1 MYICM
6 CAYTCVRLHA
16 RNCARIAAAA
26 RRLPGCAAAL
36 RNFLSRKPTRAFPG
50 HPRACLSRTRNPMP
64 VNRRQSGRE
73 RTGGR
78 FPRGN
83 AAPSRRRG
91 GGTGPVPA
99 PLPPWLLVVSE
110 SKRPL
115 SPAEPRA
122 GRGVLPCRAIPSPS
136 SLPRPGKPPFSLRT
150 PVLPEA
156 WGQQPSGAG
165 AGAAGSSGRRPAS
178 LAGGRRAGRAGCG
191 KPGVRVAVKVGC
203 CGAAEGDA
211 CGMRRGWCREAF
223 AAHRPNG
230 STSKTRQRFNL

>member
-1 MYICM
+1 MR
-6 CAYTCVRLHA
+6 AYTYVRLHA
-16 RNCARIAAAA
+16 PDYARIAAAA

-73 RTGGR
+73 RGRTGGR
-78 FPRGN
+78 LPRGN

-91 GGTGPVPA
+91 GGTGPGPA
-99 PLPPWLLVVSE
+99 PLPPRLLAVS
-110 SKRPL
+110 KIKQPL
-115 SPAEPRA
+115 SLAEPRA
-122 GRGVLPCRAIPSPS
+122 GRGVPPRRGIPGPS
-136 SLPRPGKPPFSLRT
+136 SLPRPGKPPLSLRT

-165 AGAAGSSGRRPAS
+165 AGAAGSSGGRPAS
-178 LAGGRRAGRAGCG
+178 LAGGRRAGRAGYG

-211 CGMRRGWCREAF
+211 FGMRRGCCREAF

-230 STSKTRQRFNL
+230 STSKTHQRFRL